1 MEKFELVDRNG
12 NRTGNI
18 VTLEELERKNRIKFP
33 ENCYLPVAGVVVI
46 NENNEVLL
54 EKRSSKKVSGAGKW
68 GICAGKV
75 DFGETTIDAAIRE
88 ASEEIGIKFDKEK
101 LKLLSTDL
109 IKDGRFSIYY
119 IKENIPIDKYK
130 IQESELE
137 EVKYFKL
144 DEIKNLENS
153 LFDWTESVE
162 NLIKNEA

>member
-1 MEKFELVDRNG
+1 MEKFELVDRHG

>member
-18 VTLEELERKNRIKFP
+18 VTLEELERENRVKFP

-46 NENNEVLL
+46 NQNNEVLL

-88 ASEEIGIKFDKEK
+88 ASE
-101 LKLLSTDL
+101 
-109 IKDGRFSIYY
+109 
-119 IKENIPIDKYK
+119 
-130 IQESELE
+130 
-137 EVKYFKL
+137 
-144 DEIKNLENS
+144 
-153 LFDWTESVE
+153 
-162 NLIKNEA
+162 

>member
-1 MEKFELVDRNG
+1 MEKFELVDENG

-18 VTLEELERKNRIKFP
+18 VTLEELERKNRVKFP

-46 NENNEVLL
+46 NENNENKK

-137 EVKYFKL
+137 EVKYFKI

-162 NLIKNEA
+162 NLIKSQA

>member
-1 MEKFELVDRNG
+1 MERFELVDRNG

-54 EKRSSKKVSGAGKW
+54 EKRSSKKISGAGKW

-75 DFGETTIDAAIRE
+75 DLGETTLDAAIRE
-88 ASEEIGIKFDKEK
+88 ASEEIWIKFDKEK
-101 LKLLSTDL
+101 LKPLSTDL

-119 IKENIPIDKYK
+119 IKENIPINKFK

-144 DEIKNLENS
+144 DEIENLENS

-162 NLIKNEA
+162 NLIKSQA

>member
-1 MEKFELVDRNG
+1 MEKFELVDKNG

-18 VTLEELERKNRIKFP
+18 VTLEELERENRVKFP

-68 GICAGKV
+68 AICAGKV
-75 DFGETTIDAAIRE
+75 DFGETTLDAAIRE

-101 LKLLSTDL
+101 LKPLSTDL

-130 IQESELE
+130 IQKSELE
-137 EVKYFKL
+137 EVKYFKI

>member
-12 NRTGNI
+12 NKTGNI
-18 VTLEELERKNRIKFP
+18 VTLEELERKNRVKFP
-33 ENCYLPVAGVVVI
+33 ENCYLPVAGVI

-75 DFGETTIDAAIRE
+75 DFGENTLDAAIRE

-101 LKLLSTDL
+101 LKPLSTDL

-119 IKENIPIDKYK
+119 IKDNIPIDRFK

-153 LFDWTESVE
+153 LFDWTENVE
-162 NLIKNEA
+162 AVIKEDA